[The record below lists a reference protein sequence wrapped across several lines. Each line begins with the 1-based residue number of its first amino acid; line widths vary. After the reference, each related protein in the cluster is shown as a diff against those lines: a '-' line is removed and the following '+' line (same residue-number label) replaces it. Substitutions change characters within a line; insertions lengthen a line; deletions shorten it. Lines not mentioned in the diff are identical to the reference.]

1 MKCPHCGSTNLP
13 VKKVQGVSVAECC
26 GQQFDPKTGE
36 NLNTGTGLKGAV
48 VAKAAASGKPNPS
61 NIAH

>member
-13 VKKVQGVSVAECC
+13 VRTVEGVKVAECC

-36 NLNTGTGLKGAV
+36 NLNTKTGLKGAT
-48 VAKAAASGKPNPS
+48 SGKANPS